1 MDWSDY
7 VDELV
12 ATHGSLAAVAER
24 LAALRGYVDDVGSVE
39 RALRRLRGRGQLG
52 GGTWGTRALAA
63 FGLPT
68 AADERLRWMGAYHSR
83 FSDLPVPLC
92 ADLVRAWDRPPVSES
107 AHAATWLALAHTTL
121 ALRSA
126 DREGAAL
133 HVKRARASAG
143 VAPME
148 ARIELALVSA
158 FVDADESAAILASIA
173 TMFDAP
179 MRKDDRACLHARWID
194 QRAYALNHERKHADA
209 EALYRT
215 IAEVE
220 VPFVACRRANGL
232 AYAIWK
238 QGRVEEARDLA
249 RSAATHAGD
258 GGHVRLRAMSL
269 SMLAQIAEAAGD
281 TTEATEAKRRADR
294 IVARLEDDA
303 LKLRFAKKHG

>member
-1 MDWSDY
+1 MEWSDY

-63 FGLPT
+63 FGLPS

-107 AHAATWLALAHTTL
+107 AHATTWLALAHTTL

-133 HVKRARASAG
+133 HVKRARASVG
-143 VAPME
+143 VAPVE

-158 FVDADESAAILASIA
+158 FVDADAAGDILASA
-173 TMFDAP
+173 GPMFDAP
-179 MRKDDRACLHARWID
+179 MPAAERACLHARWID
-194 QRAYALNHERKHADA
+194 QRAYALNRARKHDEA
-209 EALYRT
+209 EALYRA
-215 IAEVE
+215 IADVD
-220 VPFVACRRANGL
+220 VPFVACRKKNGL

-238 QGRVEEARDLA
+238 QGRLGEARALA
-249 RSAATHAGD
+249 RAAASHAGD

-269 SMLAQIAEAAGD
+269 SMLGQIAADIGD
-281 TTEATEAKRRADR
+281 TTEATDAKRRAEA
-294 IVARLEDDA
+294 IVARLEDEA